1 MKMKQFVSWLL
12 LLLLLLPCVTAQA
25 ATPYRTFSLG
35 SDMREVETQ
44 TAYDPI
50 RTMTRFGDETL
61 KSPTDLRLG
70 PDGNLYIA
78 DNGNKRVVVITPEGE
93 LVRVIEP
100 LNEKGKALLKSCRG
114 IYVAPD
120 LTVYIA
126 DENGRAVY
134 QVDQD
139 GNVLRTFE
147 KPTHQLFGDKS
158 AYKPNKIV
166 LDKRG
171 NLYIAST
178 GNTSG
183 IVQLSPIGNGEF
195 LGYYGANNS
204 NINFLTL
211 IKRTLFKD
219 NSLVMGDIVPVS
231 VANLCIDAKG
241 MVYTVTETGDLT
253 SLRRLNVAGKNT
265 LTVDYITMG
274 NSAVAVNS
282 SGSIFVA
289 TKDGYITEYTSEGA
303 MLFSFGAFDA
313 GEQRVGMFKSVTGI
327 VVDDSYTI
335 YVLDESLGSIQ
346 VLQPT
351 EFADLVHQAFTLF
364 TEGKYA
370 ESKEPWLEVL
380 RMNSMFNYA
389 STGLGEA
396 LYREG
401 NFAEAMEA
409 YRNGGEKQGYSDAW
423 WEERSNW
430 LHSHM
435 STIIIALAA
444 VIVVWQ
450 ILKFCDRK
458 WKILEPL
465 RKVRDF
471 ITGVP
476 IIAQLLYC
484 GEILRNPYDCCYGIK
499 REKRAGYISAL
510 IVLLIFFALYV
521 VNTYFAGFLFKTV
534 PDGYYALL
542 NDFLLVFGVFFLLV
556 ICCYLVCTI
565 TDGESSFRD
574 LFVGCA
580 YALTPMLI
588 FMPIKL
594 VLTNVLTFNEEF
606 FITLIDVVA
615 IGWSALLVILVLMY
629 QNDYTL
635 GKTLVTI
642 ILTLF
647 TVLVVVALAVVLYM
661 LISQLVD
668 FITSIYGEVVYRFV
682 KKV

>member
-1 MKMKQFVSWLL
+1 MKKIAAWLL
-12 LLLLLLPCVTAQA
+12 LVLLMTSFCLTAQA

-35 SDMREVETQ
+35 SGGRQEVETQ
-44 TAYDPI
+44 TAYEPV
-50 RTMTRFGDETL
+50 RSMTRFGDETL
-61 KSPTDLRLG
+61 KSPTDLRMG

-78 DNGNKRVVVITPEGE
+78 DNGNKRVVVVTTEGE
-93 LVRVIEP
+93 LVKIIG
-100 LNEKGKALLKSCRG
+100 LNAKGKSICKSVKG
-114 IYVAPD
+114 VYVDND
-120 LTVYIA
+120 LNVYVA
-126 DENGRAVY
+126 DENGRMVY
-134 QVDQD
+134 VFSPE
-139 GNVLRTFE
+139 GEVIREYE

-178 GNTSG
+178 GNTNG
-183 IVQLSPIGNGEF
+183 IVQISPVGDGEF

-204 NINFLTL
+204 NVSFLTL
-211 IKRTLFKD
+211 IKNTLFKD
-219 NSLVMGDIVPVS
+219 NSLIMGDIVPVS
-231 VANLCIDAKG
+231 VTNLCIDEKG
-241 MVYTVTETGDLT
+241 MVYTVTETGDMT

-265 LTVDYITMG
+265 MTPDYITTG
-274 NSAVAVNS
+274 NKAVAVNA
-282 SGSIFVA
+282 SGSVFTA
-289 TKDGYITEYTSEGA
+289 TANGYITEYTSEGA
-303 MLFSFGAFDA
+303 MLFSFGAFDS
-313 GEQRVGMFKSVTGI
+313 GDQRVGMFKSVTGI
-327 VVDDSYTI
+327 VAADDYTL

-351 EFADLVHQAFTLF
+351 EFADLVHHAFALF
-364 TEGKYA
+364 QDGKYA
-370 ESKEPWLEVL
+370 ESKAPWTEVL

-401 NFAEAMEA
+401 NFEEAMTA
-409 YRNGGEKQGYSDAW
+409 FRNGGERQGYSDAW
-423 WEERSNW
+423 WEQRSNI
-430 LHSHM
+430 LHSNM
-435 STIIIALAA
+435 STIIYVAVA

-450 ILKFCDRK
+450 LLRFADRR
-458 WKILEPL
+458 WKILQPF
-465 RKVRDF
+465 R
-471 ITGVP
+471 IAGGWIANVP
-476 IIAQLLYC
+476 IIRQVLYSFQM
-484 GEILRNPYDCCYGIK
+484 LRNPYDTCYGIK
-499 REKRAGYISAL
+499 REKRAGYLSAL
-510 IVLLIFFALYV
+510 VVLFLFFALFV
-521 VNTYFAGFLFKTV
+521 ANKYFAGFLFKTV
-534 PDGYYALL
+534 PDGYYVLL
-542 NDFLLVFGVFFLLV
+542 NDFLLVFGVFMLLV

-580 YALTPMLI
+580 FSLAPMLV

-594 VLTNVLTFNEEF
+594 ALTNVLTFNEEF
-606 FITLIDVVA
+606 FITMIDFVS
-615 IGWSALLVILVLMY
+615 IGWTALLVILTIMY

-635 GKTLVTI
+635 KKTFTTI

-668 FITSIYGEVVYRFV
+668 FVTSIYGEVVYRFV

>member
-1 MKMKQFVSWLL
+1 MKKFAAWLL
-12 LLLLLLPCVTAQA
+12 ILLVALGCLTAQA

-35 SDMREVETQ
+35 NGGMEVETQ
-44 TAYDPI
+44 TAYEPI
-50 RTMTRFGDETL
+50 VSMTRFGDETL
-61 KSPTDLRLG
+61 KTPADMRMG

-78 DNGNKRVVVITPEGE
+78 DNGNKRVVVITTQGE

-100 LNEKGKALLKSCRG
+100 LNEKNKALLKSCKG
-114 IYVAPD
+114 VFVADD

-134 QVDQD
+134 HVDQD
-139 GNVLRTFE
+139 GKVLRTFE
-147 KPTHQLFGDKS
+147 KPTHPLFGEKS

-178 GNTSG
+178 SNTNG
-183 IVQLSPIGNGEF
+183 IVQISPVGDGEF

-204 NINFLTL
+204 NVSFLTL

-219 NSLVMGDIVPVS
+219 NSLVMGDIVPIS
-231 VANLCIDAKG
+231 VANLCIDGKG
-241 MVYTVTETGDLT
+241 MVYTVTETGDMT
-253 SLRRLNVAGKNT
+253 SLRRLNVAGRNT
-265 LTVDYITMG
+265 MTLDYITIG
-274 NSAVAVNS
+274 NSAVAVNG
-282 SGSIFVA
+282 SGSVFTA
-289 TKDGYITEYTSEGA
+289 TKSGIITEYTSEGA
-303 MLFSFGAFDA
+303 MLFTFGAFDA
-313 GEQRVGMFKSVTGI
+313 GEQRIGMFKDVTGL
-327 VVDDSYTI
+327 VVDDAYNI
-335 YVLDESLGSIQ
+335 YVLDATLGCVQ
-346 VLQPT
+346 VLRPT

-364 TEGKYA
+364 QEGKYA
-370 ESKEPWLEVL
+370 ASKAPWEEVL

-401 NFAEAMEA
+401 NFEEAMEA
-409 YRNGGEKQGYSDAW
+409 FRNGGEQQGYSDAW
-423 WEERSNW
+423 WEFRSTW
-430 LHSHM
+430 LHNNM
-435 STIIIALAA
+435 STIILIVVI
-444 VIVVWQ
+444 VIVVW
-450 ILKFCDRK
+450 IALKFCDRR

-465 RKVRDF
+465 RKGKNF
-471 ITGVP
+471 LTGLP
-476 IIAQLLYC
+476 IVSDVLYC

-499 REKRAGYISAL
+499 REKKAGYIGAL
-510 IVLLIFFALYV
+510 IILLLFFVMFVA
-521 VNTYFAGFLFKTV
+521 NKYFAGFLFKTT
-534 PDGYYALL
+534 PDGYFELI
-542 NDFLLVFGVFFLLV
+542 NDFLMVFGVFFLLI

-565 TDGESSFRD
+565 TDGESSFKD

-588 FMPIKL
+588 FLPIKL
-594 VLTNVLTFNEEF
+594 VLSNVLTYNEEF
-606 FITLIDVVA
+606 FITLIDVVS
-615 IGWSALLVILVLMY
+615 IGWSAVLVLLVLMY

-635 GKTLVTI
+635 GKTIVTI

-668 FITSIYGEVVYRFV
+668 FILSIYGEVVYRFV